1 MSNWTVEQAQK
12 QNDTTCGHHRHQFLV
27 NQADEPFGA
36 FFTPWAPILRS
47 HFCQSAVDCLED
59 TEVHIE
65 LRLTQF
71 CTVDVALNFR
81 SFRLEKIRQ
90 KCFLVLL
97 LIFIQAVTAINSNFT
112 SHPMEVIENRHESSH
127 QNWKSEELLLYPPQV
142 SDGNSALVAKVNIAN
157 VHSLVSW
164 KPCKNTHAECLMV
177 KILPFFKVI
186 FSERQ
191 WRSSLYLQVHSFVFG
206 FHFIP

>member
-1 MSNWTVEQAQK
+1 MSNWTVEQAQR
-12 QNDTTCGHHRHQFLV
+12 QNVTTCGHHRHQFLV

-36 FFTPWAPILRS
+36 FFTPRALILRS

-65 LRLTQF
+65 LGLTQF
-71 CTVDVALNFR
+71 CTLHVTSDFR

-97 LIFIQAVTAINSNFT
+97 LIFIHAVTAINSNFT
-112 SHPMEVIENRHESSH
+112 SYPMEVIENRHESSH

-142 SDGNSALVAKVNIAN
+142 SDGNSALLAKVNKVN
-157 VHSLVSW
+157 VHYFVSW
-164 KPCKNTHAECLMV
+164 KPCENTRRMFDGKN
-177 KILPFFKVI
+177 PSI
-186 FSERQ
+186 FQSD
-191 WRSSLYLQVHSFVFG
+191 
-206 FHFIP
+206 I